1 MKRFLTLLFML
12 ISFLIIAQKQNNCN
26 SSLSGKI
33 LDEHNN
39 EPLAYATIYI
49 EELKKGT
56 ASDVEGSYRIENIC
70 DGKYKVIITH
80 IGCEPVIQKVEV
92 KGNTI
97 LNFYPEHHAHE
108 LGLMEVIEE
117 KPKELSPQTIL
128 SIEKKDINKLPISD
142 IGKAMENVPGV
153 SNISSGSNFN
163 KPVVNGLYGNRV
175 LILNNGIRQEG
186 QQWGLEHT
194 PEIDPFSIEKIQ
206 IVQGANSVRYGS
218 DALGGV
224 ILIEQKELP
233 DSAEINGTIFSGFQ
247 SNGNRVTT
255 NGMLEGQFKK
265 TKGLSWRATGSY
277 NKSGNQ
283 RTPDYYL
290 DNTGSINY
298 NYTFTT
304 VFKRKKVEL
313 EAFYS
318 SFNLESGILSFAH
331 FDNINEFNE
340 ALELGRPLE
349 KFDFDYHFDAPMQK
363 VKHDAIKTSAKF
375 KLGNKSELSFLY
387 AYQNNNRKEFH
398 GEHNE
403 DEHFHE
409 NETLP
414 ELELNLS
421 THQFDIS
428 YTIDWSK
435 KFNSAFGLN
444 GIYQE
449 NKGKY
454 EYLIPNYYSN
464 NGGIFTIH
472 QYKINK
478 TLIEAGVRYDIKN
491 LEAQAQTSDSTT
503 EEFTRQFSNV
513 AATLGWAQKIGNS
526 FSVITNLGTAWRAPS
541 AYELFSNGE
550 HFGAISFEIGNPN
563 LKQEIAYNSS
573 LSLQF
578 QKEKITVNLNS
589 FYSYIENYVYIDNT
603 SQLTFQDS
611 SVLFTAYFLSGNV
624 NLSGINGFVRYYI
637 TPSLSLTS
645 RASFVSAY
653 NETVKDFV
661 PLIPPARFD
670 NTLDYSFNNSKKM
683 SGSYFQLNV
692 IHIAQK
698 SNLSR
703 NELTTSPKDYTLINL
718 YCGTSISV
726 GKNKLKVAGGIT
738 NLLNKSYK
746 NYMNR
751 LRYFAHEQGINF
763 SLRAGFEF

>member
-1 MKRFLTLLFML
+1 MTLVLVCVTTIL
-12 ISFLIIAQKQNNCN
+12 AAQDPTNCK
-26 SSLSGKI
+26 SSLRGKI

-39 EPLAYATIYI
+39 EPLSYATIYI

-56 ASDVEGSYRIENIC
+56 ASDANGNYFIENIC
-70 DGKYKVIITH
+70 DGKYKVVITH
-80 IGCEPVIQKVEV
+80 IGCEPVIQKLEI

-97 LNFYPEHHAHE
+97 QNFYPEHHAHE
-108 LGLMEVIEE
+108 LGLIEVVED
-117 KPKELSPQTIL
+117 KPKKLSPQTIL
-128 SIEKKDINKLPISD
+128 SIESKQISKLPISD
-142 IGKAMENVPGV
+142 MGKAIESIPGV

-163 KPVVNGLYGNRV
+163 KPVVNGLYGNRI

-233 DSAEINGTIFSGFQ
+233 DSAEINGNIFSGFQ
-247 SNGNRVTT
+247 SNGNRITT

-265 TKGLSWRATGSY
+265 TKGLSWRAIGSY
-277 NKSGNQ
+277 NKNGSL

-290 DNTGSINY
+290 DNTGSNNY

-304 VFKRKKVEL
+304 AFKRKKVEL

-331 FDNINEFNE
+331 FDDIDEFNE
-340 ALELGRPLE
+340 ALELGKPSE
-349 KFDFDYHFDAPMQK
+349 KFEFDYHFDTPKQK
-363 VKHDAIKTSAKF
+363 VKHDAIKASSKF
-375 KLGNKSELSFLY
+375 KLNEKSELNFLY
-387 AYQNNNRKEFH
+387 AFQNNNRKEFH
-398 GEHNE
+398 AEHDD
-403 DEHFHE
+403 DEHSHDDE
-409 NETLP
+409 LLP

-421 THQFDIS
+421 THQFDAF
-428 YTIDWSK
+428 YAIDWNK
-435 KFNSAFGLN
+435 KFNFAFGLN

-454 EYLIPNYYSN
+454 EYLIPDYTSS

-478 TLIEAGVRYDIKN
+478 TLIEAGVRYDVRV
-491 LEAQAQTSDSTT
+491 LEAQTQTSDSTT
-503 EEFTRQFSNV
+503 ENFTRQFSNV
-513 AATLGWAQKIGNS
+513 AATFGWAQKVGNN
-526 FSVITNLGTAWRAPS
+526 FSVIANLGTAWRAPS

-550 HFGAISFEIGNPN
+550 HFGAISFEVGNPI

-578 QKEKITVNLNS
+578 QKEKLTINLNG
-589 FYSYIENYVYIDNT
+589 FYSYIENYIYIDNT
-603 SQLTFQDS
+603 LKLTFQDS
-611 SVLFTAYFLSGNV
+611 SVLFTSYFLSGNV
-624 NLSGINGFVRYYI
+624 NLSGINGLVRYYF

-645 RASFVSAY
+645 KVSFVNAY

-661 PLIPPARFD
+661 PLIPPTRFD
-670 NTLDYSFNNSKKM
+670 NSIEYSFNDSKKM
-683 SGSYFQLNV
+683 RGSYFQINV
-692 IHIAQK
+692 IHVTQK
-698 SNLSR
+698 TNLSR
-703 NELTTSPKDYTLINL
+703 NELIKAPNDYTLINL
-718 YCGTSISV
+718 FCGTSISL
-726 GKNKLKVAGGIT
+726 GKNKFKIAGGVT
-738 NLLNKSYK
+738 NILNTNYK

-751 LRYFAHEQGINF
+751 LRYFAHEPGINLN
-763 SLRAGFEF
+763 LRAGFEF